1 METQFI
7 TDVEGHK
14 TKAIISID
22 DYNHFIE
29 LLEEEND
36 CKLYDEAKKDIDEK
50 TYTLEEVA
58 DDIGYEL

>member
-7 TDVEGHK
+7 TDVKGDR
-14 TKAIISID
+14 TKAIISIK
-22 DYNHFIE
+22 DYNRFIE

-36 CKLYDEAKKDIDEK
+36 YKLYDEAKEDVNER
-50 TYTLEEVA
+50 TYTLKEVA

>member
-1 METQFI
+1 MDTQFI
-7 TDVEGHK
+7 TDIEGHK
-14 TKAIISID
+14 TKAIISIE

-36 CKLYDEAKKDIDEK
+36 CKLYDEAKKDVTEK

>member
-1 METQFI
+1 MDI
-7 TDVEGHK
+7 KGHK
-14 TKAIISID
+14 TKATVSIEET

-29 LLEEEND
+29 LLEQEDD

-58 DDIGYEL
+58 SDIGYEL